1 MKPLTPE
8 LLGKF
13 LELASDRLEGDWVL
27 LGGTLLPALGH
38 NVRVTVD
45 IDVVSLSSERR
56 PSQSLALMKIAEDLG
71 LPVEAINSAA
81 EYFLSKQ
88 TDFEKELV
96 VLHAGKKARILR
108 PNAFLYLRLKI
119 ERMTES
125 DLIDCLS
132 LLRFERDSLT
142 EEQAAVIRQRLK
154 FEIEKKDSR
163 KKRLTSLL
171 EKLSQ
176 E

>member
-1 MKPLTPE
+1 MKPLTPA

-38 NVRVTVD
+38 NVRATVD

-56 PSQSLALMKIAEDLG
+56 QSQSLALMKIVEDLG
-71 LPVEAINSAA
+71 LPVEAINGAA
-81 EYFLSKQ
+81 EYFLLKQ
-88 TDFEKELV
+88 TGFEKELV

-119 ERMTES
+119 ERMSES
-125 DLIDCLS
+125 DLIDCKT
-132 LLRFERDSLT
+132 LLRFERDTLT
-142 EEQAAVIRQRLK
+142 EEHASSLTRLLRG
-154 FEIEKKDSR
+154 EIQKKDPR
-163 KKRLTSLL
+163 KMRLESLL
-171 EKLSQ
+171 AALEP
-176 E
+176 